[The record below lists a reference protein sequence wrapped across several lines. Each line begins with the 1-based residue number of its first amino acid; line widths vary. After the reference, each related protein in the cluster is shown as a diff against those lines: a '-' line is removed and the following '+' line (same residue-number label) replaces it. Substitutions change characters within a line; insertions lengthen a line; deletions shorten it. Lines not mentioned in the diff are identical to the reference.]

1 MNRTV
6 PVVANIKE
14 GESVSVVCYASG
26 TPTPSYFWK
35 FLKNIPG
42 KFLTRYLERK
52 CFRDGFGRF
61 HRRHFQGR
69 LQGYDHRIA
78 WENAIKSKTKEVQL
92 TVACE
97 QRTHF
102 RSSLIRG
109 SNEIIE
115 LWLFWRLY
123 LPLHD
128 GRLLGNFVPERY
140 FNHVITLPFGNGL
153 SADCRGLCFIIE
165 GQFRHRSKEIKHA
178 FVVISVLS
186 EYLIRKL
193 KGISN

>member
-69 LQGYDHRIA
+69 LPGHDHRIA

-128 GRLLGNFVPERY
+128 GRLLGNFVRERY

>member
-69 LQGYDHRIA
+69 LPGHDHRIA

-102 RSSLIRG
+102 QSSLIRG

>member
-69 LQGYDHRIA
+69 LPGHDHRIA

-102 RSSLIRG
+102 QSSLIRG

-128 GRLLGNFVPERY
+128 GRLLGNFVRERY

>member
-14 GESVSVVCYASG
+14 GESVSVVCYANG

-69 LQGYDHRIA
+69 LPGHDHRIA

>member
-52 CFRDGFGRF
+52 CFRDGFGWF
-61 HRRHFQGR
+61 HRQH
-69 LQGYDHRIA
+69 LQGHDHRIPR
-78 WENAIKSKTKEVQL
+78 ENAIKSKTKEVQL

-140 FNHVITLPFGNGL
+140 FNHVTTLPFGNGL

-165 GQFRHRSKEIKHA
+165 GPFRHRSKEIKHA

>member
-69 LQGYDHRIA
+69 LPGHDHRIA

-123 LPLHD
+123 LPLRD